1 MRPGGLS
8 VQKRLN
14 GLAYGDDRVISFLDF
29 KTDEWFYYDRV
40 ASSGKQA
47 IRFSLDHRVAFA
59 HVRLQSEAVK
69 HGNVAAAIGDHWST
83 EWCRLH
89 TAVCDICVMSACV

>member
-69 HGNVAAAIGDHWST
+69 HGNVAVSYTHLTLPTIL
-83 EWCRLH
+83 R
-89 TAVCDICVMSACV
+89 V